1 MSIHPPVTSAMLAN
15 QLGVSRATVSI
26 VLNGHGPKR
35 KISPTT
41 IQRVLDA
48 ARDQGYA
55 PNRTARNLRLQRSG
69 VIGVVLADFRMDWAE
84 RVMRGM
90 GEIFDPGE
98 YTPLVGTHRWD
109 AVRHR
114 KELMSALQRRD
125 EAVIVQPLPGQE
137 EVYQQLMAVGIPLVF
152 LGDRPPLT
160 SSSPALPASFAGW
173 DSAAAA
179 RTAVRHLV
187 ERGYRR
193 IGHLGFHHPM
203 RMTQERTA
211 AYRQVMGEAN
221 LPVNEAW
228 ISLPH
233 AGGAIEGTIANEI
246 ARMFAPGIEHPDA
259 LFVLNDGIALQLLE
273 ILDQR
278 GIRVP
283 QNVAIIGMGDLPL
296 TGHSGIGLSTVREP
310 CEEMGRAAAHAALSL
325 IAEPGREPIVSLI
338 PGNELR
344 ARRTTSKD

>member
-1 MSIHPPVTSAMLAN
+1 MTLRQPVTSAMLAD

-26 VLNGHGPKR
+26 VLNGHGPAR
-35 KISPTT
+35 KISPVT

-55 PNRTARNLRLQRSG
+55 PNRTARNLRLQKSG

-84 RVMRGM
+84 RVMRDM
-90 GEIFDPGE
+90 GEVFDPGE

-125 EAVIVQPLPGQE
+125 EAVIVQPLPGQD

-160 SSSPALPASFAGW
+160 ASSPVSAASFAGW

-179 RTAVRHLV
+179 RTAVRHLI

-203 RMTQERTA
+203 HMTQERTA
-211 AYRQVMGEAN
+211 AYRATLHDAG
-221 LPVNEAW
+221 LPAHEEW
-228 ISLPH
+228 IRLPP
-233 AGGAIEGTIANEI
+233 AGGAIEGTIAAEVE
-246 ARMFAPGIEHPDA
+246 RLFAPGGEHPDA
-259 LFVLNDGIALQLLE
+259 LFVLNDGLALQLLE
-273 ILDQR
+273 VLDQKR
-278 GIRVP
+278 IRVP
-283 QNVAIIGMGDLPL
+283 QDVAIIGMGDLPL
-296 TGHSGIGLSTVREP
+296 TGHSGISLSTVREP

-325 IAEPGREPIVSLI
+325 IAEPGRAPIVSLI

-344 ARRTTSKD
+344 ARRTTGS

>member
-1 MSIHPPVTSAMLAN
+1 MTIRPPVTSAMLAE

-35 KISPTT
+35 KISPHT

-55 PNRTARNLRLQRSG
+55 PNRTARNLRMQRSG

-90 GEIFDPGE
+90 GEVFDPGE
-98 YTPLVGTHRWD
+98 YTPLVATHRWD
-109 AVRHR
+109 VVRHR
-114 KELMSALQRRD
+114 KELMAALQRRD

-137 EVYQQLMAVGIPLVF
+137 DLYHHLLSVGIPLVF
-152 LGDRPPLT
+152 LGDRPPET
-160 SSSPALPASFAGW
+160 PGAPALPASFAGW
-173 DSAAAA
+173 DSAAAT
-179 RTAVRHLV
+179 RTAVRHLIDC
-187 ERGYRR
+187 GYRR

-211 AYRQVMGEAN
+211 AYRQVLSDAG
-221 LPVNEAW
+221 LPVNDAW
-228 ISLPH
+228 ISLPP
-233 AGGAIEGTIANEI
+233 AGGAVEGTIAAEI
-246 ARMFAPGIEHPDA
+246 TRMLASSEKPDA
-259 LFVLNDGIALQLLE
+259 LFVLNDGLALQLLE

-283 QNVAIIGMGDLPL
+283 QDLAIIGMGDLPL
-296 TGHSGIGLSTVREP
+296 TGHSGISLSTVREP

-325 IAEPGREPIVSLI
+325 IAEPGRAPIESLI

-344 ARRTTSKD
+344 VRRTTQKS

>member
-1 MSIHPPVTSAMLAN
+1 MNSRTPVTSAMLAD

-26 VLNGHGPKR
+26 VLNGHGPRR

-48 ARDQGYA
+48 ARAQGYA
-55 PNRTARNLRLQRSG
+55 PNRTARNLRLRRSG

-98 YTPLVGTHRWD
+98 YTPLVATHRWD
-109 AVRHR
+109 VVRQR
-114 KELMSALQRRD
+114 KELMAALQRRD

-137 EVYQQLMAVGIPLVF
+137 DLYRHLMAVGIPLVF
-152 LGDRPPLT
+152 LGDRPST
-160 SSSPALPASFAGW
+160 RLPASFAGW

-179 RTAVRHLV
+179 HTAVRHLV

-193 IGHLGFHHPM
+193 IGHLGFHHPL

-211 AYRQVMGEAN
+211 AYRQVMREAN

-228 ISLPH
+228 VSLPH
-233 AGGAIEGTIANEI
+233 TGGSAEDIIATEI
-246 ARMFAPGIEHPDA
+246 VRMFAPGTEHPDA
-259 LFVLNDGIALQLLE
+259 LFVLNDGLALQALE
-273 ILDQR
+273 ILDRR
-278 GIRVP
+278 GIRIP
-283 QNVAIIGMGDLPL
+283 QDVAIIGMGDLPL
-296 TGHSGIGLSTVREP
+296 TGHSGISLSTVREP
-310 CEEMGRAAAHAALSL
+310 CEEMGRAAAHAALTL
-325 IAEPGREPIVSLI
+325 IAEPGSTPIVSLI

-344 ARRTTSKD
+344 VRRTTTR

>member
-1 MSIHPPVTSAMLAN
+1 MSIRLPVTSAMLAE

-26 VLNGHGPKR
+26 VLNGHGPQR

-48 ARDQGYA
+48 AREQGYA
-55 PNRTARNLRLQRSG
+55 PNRTARNLRMQRSG

-90 GEIFDPGE
+90 SEEFDPGD
-98 YTPLVGTHRWD
+98 YTALVATHRWD

-114 KELMSALQRRD
+114 KELLAAMQRRD
-125 EAVIVQPLPGQE
+125 EAVIVQPLPGQDDL
-137 EVYQQLMAVGIPLVF
+137 YQHLLSVGIPLVF
-152 LGDRPPLT
+152 LGDRPT
-160 SSSPALPASFAGW
+160 AALPASFAGW

-179 RTAVRHLV
+179 RTAVCHLI

-211 AYRQVMGEAN
+211 AYRQALHQAG

-228 ISLPH
+228 ISLPP
-233 AGGAIEGTIANEI
+233 AGDAIDGVMAAEV
-246 ARMFAPGIEHPDA
+246 ARMLASNEKPDA
-259 LFVLNDGIALQLLE
+259 LFVLNDGLALSLLE
-273 ILDQR
+273 VLDQR
-278 GIRVP
+278 GIRTP
-283 QNVAIIGMGDLPL
+283 QDLAIIGMGDLPL
-296 TGHSGIGLSTVREP
+296 TGHSGISLSTVREP
-310 CEEMGRAAAHAALSL
+310 CEEMGRAAAHAALAL
-325 IAEPGREPIVSLI
+325 IAGPGRAPIESLI

-344 ARRTTSKD
+344 ARRTTTG

>member
-1 MSIHPPVTSAMLAN
+1 MTLRQPVTSAMLAD

-26 VLNGHGPKR
+26 VLNGHGPAR
-35 KISPTT
+35 KISPLT

-48 ARDQGYA
+48 AREQGYA
-55 PNRTARNLRLQRSG
+55 PNRTARNLRLQKSG

-90 GEIFDPGE
+90 GEVFDPGE

-114 KELMSALQRRD
+114 KELLSALQRRD

-137 EVYQQLMAVGIPLVF
+137 EVYEQFIAVGIPLVF
-152 LGDRPPLT
+152 LGDRPPQA
-160 SSSPALPASFAGW
+160 SSPALTASFAGW

-179 RTAVRHLV
+179 RTAVRHLI

-211 AYRQVMGEAN
+211 AYRAMLQEAG
-221 LPVNEAW
+221 LPLREEW
-228 ISLPH
+228 ISLPP
-233 AGGAIEGTIANEI
+233 AGGAIEGTIAAEI
-246 ARMFAPGIEHPDA
+246 ERIFTPGTEHPDA
-259 LFVLNDGIALQLLE
+259 LFVLNDGLALQLLE
-273 ILDQR
+273 ILDQK

-283 QNVAIIGMGDLPL
+283 QDVAVIGMGDLPL
-296 TGHSGIGLSTVREP
+296 TGHSGISLSTVREP

-325 IAEPGREPIVSLI
+325 IAEPGRTPIVSLI
-338 PGNELR
+338 PGNDLR
-344 ARRTTSKD
+344 ARRTTVAQP

>member
-35 KISPTT
+35 KISPAT

-55 PNRTARNLRLQRSG
+55 PNRTARNLRLQRRG

-98 YTPLVGTHRWD
+98 YTPLVATHRWD
-109 AVRHR
+109 SVRHR
-114 KELMSALQRRD
+114 KELMAALQRRD

-137 EVYQQLMAVGIPLVF
+137 DVYQQLMAVGIPLVF

-160 SSSPALPASFAGW
+160 ASAPALPASFAGW

-179 RTAVRHLV
+179 RTAVRLLV

-211 AYRQVMGEAN
+211 AYRQVMSEAK

-228 ISLPH
+228 VSLPH
-233 AGGAIEGTIANEI
+233 AGGAVEGTIATEI
-246 ARMFAPGIEHPDA
+246 ARMFTPGIEHPDA
-259 LFVLNDGIALQLLE
+259 LFVLNDGLALQLLE

-278 GIRVP
+278 GIRV
-283 QNVAIIGMGDLPL
+283 L
-296 TGHSGIGLSTVREP
+296 
-310 CEEMGRAAAHAALSL
+310 
-325 IAEPGREPIVSLI
+325 
-338 PGNELR
+338 
-344 ARRTTSKD
+344 

>member
-1 MSIHPPVTSAMLAN
+1 MNIRAQVTSAMLAD

-26 VLNGHGPKR
+26 VLNGHGPAR
-35 KISPTT
+35 KISPVT
-41 IQRVLDA
+41 IQRVIDA

-55 PNRTARNLRLQRSG
+55 PNRTARNLRLQKSG

-152 LGDRPPLT
+152 LGDRPPM
-160 SSSPALPASFAGW
+160 SASPLPASFAGW
-173 DSAAAA
+173 DSAAAT
-179 RTAVRHLV
+179 RTAVRHLID
-187 ERGYRR
+187 RGYRR

-203 RMTQERTA
+203 HMTLERTA
-211 AYRQVMGEAN
+211 AYRQTLSDAG

-233 AGGAIEGTIANEI
+233 AGGAVEGTIAAEI
-246 ARMFAPGIEHPDA
+246 TRMFAPGAEHPDA
-259 LFVLNDGIALQLLE
+259 LFVLNDGLALQLLE
-273 ILDQR
+273 ILDQK

-283 QNVAIIGMGDLPL
+283 QDVAIIGMGDLPL
-296 TGHSGIGLSTVREP
+296 TGHSGISLSTVREP

-325 IAEPGREPIVSLI
+325 IAEPRRVPIVSLI

-344 ARRTTSKD
+344 ARRTTSP

>member
-1 MSIHPPVTSAMLAN
+1 MSIRPPVTSAMLAN

-69 VIGVVLADFRMDWAE
+69 VIGVVMADFRMDWAE

-90 GEIFDPGE
+90 GEVFDPGE
-98 YTPLVGTHRWD
+98 YTPLVATHRWD

-114 KELMSALQRRD
+114 KELMAALQRRD

-137 EVYQQLMAVGIPLVF
+137 EVYQQFMAVGIPLVF
-152 LGDRPPLT
+152 LGDRPPITPT
-160 SSSPALPASFAGW
+160 STPLAASFAGW
-173 DSAAAA
+173 DSAAAT
-179 RTAVRHLV
+179 RTAVRHLID
-187 ERGYRR
+187 RGYRR

-203 RMTQERTA
+203 HMTQERTA
-211 AYRQVMGEAN
+211 AYRRVLAEAN

-233 AGGAIEGTIANEI
+233 AGGAVEGTIATEI

-278 GIRVP
+278 DIRVP
-283 QNVAIIGMGDLPL
+283 QDVAIIGMGDLPL
-296 TGHSGIGLSTVREP
+296 TGHSGISLSTVREP

-344 ARRTTSKD
+344 ARRTTGA